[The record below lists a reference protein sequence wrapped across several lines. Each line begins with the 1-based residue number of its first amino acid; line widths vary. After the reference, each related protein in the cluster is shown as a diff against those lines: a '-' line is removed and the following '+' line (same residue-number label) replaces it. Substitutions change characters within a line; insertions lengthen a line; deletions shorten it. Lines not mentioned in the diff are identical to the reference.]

1 MFRVIVGMIT
11 AYLITVSL
19 AFAQQAPP
27 TCEDQLAQTQA
38 QLTLVQTSRNQGE
51 YISADA
57 LAAVR
62 KAQTQAQ
69 TRVQELETQ
78 HATAQMRIKEL
89 EQQAG
94 TVASD
99 ASIKH
104 PGKVQ

>member
-1 MFRVIVGMIT
+1 MLRFITCSMFI
-11 AYLITVSL
+11 YLITASL
-19 AFAQQAPP
+19 VVAQQAPP